1 MLRSYR
7 EAGNS
12 RLPGREA
19 DMMNQLTDDCRQ
31 KKDQA
36 IRLDEDEQKELI
48 DKKKDKSQ
56 GRHRE

>member
-1 MLRSYR
+1 
-7 EAGNS
+7 
-12 RLPGREA
+12 
-19 DMMNQLTDDCRQ
+19 MMNQLTDDCRQ